1 MKKLLL
7 LLGVIFCVGN
17 VVHAYDLGY
26 QKLYCM
32 KQPILLFFLLTV
44 MTWCLGT
51 QAWAQEATTDQIK
64 LSDLTY
70 DSELEFYYFDVSLE
84 GSRIYSAY
92 DMDIF
97 LPIGID
103 TDKDYVMMIENGAN
117 GIYPYNKLTK
127 KYYHSVSASMPSE
140 RQLRIACVSMSN
152 DEFTANSGALFR
164 VYVTIDGDALNK
176 FSPKPIVKVS
186 GIALVVKEGAKKYVP
201 ADFSCRP
208 FTTGIPAARELL
220 VNISSDNKVGSLI
233 LPFAAAVPS
242 GMKAYQYSSVDES
255 EEMLNLEEVDEFEAR
270 KPYIVYA
277 ENGYSGNISGTVDY
291 EAEYPDED
299 VYTNGGLTG
308 VLSRTVVNTGYIMQN
323 KNDGNGPQFYSA
335 EGQNFSLPAGRCYMT
350 IPPSNVRVFG
360 FNFGEEEGTT
370 EIVEVELENE
380 KVEKLKSDEEWY
392 TLQGVKLDQ
401 EPTEKGVY
409 LYGTKKVFI
418 K

>member
-1 MKKLLL
+1 MKK
-7 LLGVIFCVGN
+7 
-17 VVHAYDLGY
+17 
-26 QKLYCM
+26 
-32 KQPILLFFLLTV
+32 PILLFFLLTV

-92 DMDIF
+92 DMDII

-140 RQLRIACVSMSN
+140 RRLRIACVSMSN

-164 VYVTIDGDALNK
+164 VYVTVDQEALSSS

-186 GIALVVKEGAKKYVP
+186 GIALVEADGTKYVP

-208 FTTGIPAARELL
+208 FATGIPAERELPF
-220 VNISSDNKVGSLI
+220 NISSTNKVGTLI
-233 LPFAAAVPS
+233 LPFNAALPAGVQAFTCS
-242 GMKAYQYSSVDES
+242 TVNTTEQTI
-255 EEMLNLEEVDEFEAR
+255 NLEEASSFVACT
-270 KPYIVYA
+270 PYIVYA
-277 ENGYSGNISGTVDY
+277 ENGYSGTISGTVDLSANY
-291 EAEYPDED
+291 RDVD
-299 VYTNGGLTG
+299 VYTEEEGLLTG
-308 VLSRTVVNTGYIMQN
+308 VLTTTVVNTGYIMQN
-323 KNDGNGPQFYSA
+323 QGDGPAFYSA
-335 EGQNFSLPAGRCYMT
+335 DGENFSLPAGRCYMT
-350 IPPSNVRVFG
+350 LPSSGIKMFSL
-360 FNFGEEEGTT
+360 NFDSKEETMKIDSLSKEERSEGET
-370 EIVEVELENE
+370 E
-380 KVEKLKSDEEWY
+380 SWY

-401 EPTEKGVY
+401 KPTEKGVY
-409 LYGTKKVFI
+409 FYGQQKVLI
-418 K
+418 P

>member
-1 MKKLLL
+1 MKK
-7 LLGVIFCVGN
+7 
-17 VVHAYDLGY
+17 
-26 QKLYCM
+26 
-32 KQPILLFFLLTV
+32 PILLFFLLTV

-186 GIALVVKEGAKKYVP
+186 GIALVQADGTKYVP

-208 FTTGIPAARELL
+208 FTEGIPAARELP
-220 VNISSDNKVGSLI
+220 VNISAANKVGSLI

-242 GMKAYQYSSVDES
+242 GMKVYKYSSVDES
-255 EEMLNLEEVDEFEAR
+255 GHTLNLEAVDAFEACT
-270 KPYIVYA
+270 PYIVYA
-277 ENGYSGNISGTVDY
+277 ETGYDGNISGEVDY
-291 EAEYPDED
+291 DAEYPDED
-299 VYTNGGLTG
+299 VYTDGGLTG
-308 VLSRTVVNTGYIMQN
+308 VLSRMVVNTGYIMQN
-323 KNDGNGPQFYSA
+323 KGSGPQFYSA